1 MFSFSLFFPSFL
13 PSPLLFIFLA
23 SRRLMRCASSSPPL
37 VDESMEKRLGGLSRA
52 LPLALASIHSMG
64 EHRTAASTAAPHVLL
79 IGQYKRA
86 RSLPA
91 TSQ

>member
-1 MFSFSLFFPSFL
+1 MFSFSLFFSFL
-13 PSPLLFIFLA
+13 PSVSSFIYIPCQPALDA
-23 SRRLMRCASSSPPL
+23 MRFFFSPL